1 MKINSATLGE
11 ASAIASQIETLQ
23 AQLDGFNSQA
33 QEVSKQLAPLQ
44 SKFQS
49 IIGSM
54 SAGKVSKCAKTGKTG
69 RKFSPEQKAA
79 ISAGLRAKW
88 AARKAAV
95 ATATVATPTVS

>member
-33 QEVSKQLAPLQ
+33 QEVSKQLTPLQ
-44 SKFQS
+44 TKFQT

-54 SAGKVSKCAKTGKTG
+54 SSDKVSKCAKSGK
-69 RKFSPEQKAA
+69 RFSPEQRAA
-79 ISAGLRAKW
+79 ISAGLEAKW
-88 AARKAAV
+88 AERKAAK
-95 ATATVATPTVS
+95 AAAAVATPTVS